1 MKLSAP
7 IYQLKRKA
15 KLLARHQ
22 EIPLHKALN
31 NIAKQEG
38 FTNWSL
44 LSAKA
49 SKHFH
54 PVKLLS
60 ELNSGDLALLGARPG
75 HGKTLMGLQLVAET
89 VKSGC
94 RSIFFTLDYNKR
106 DALERIEIFGEN
118 DLITNNN
125 LEIDVSDEISAD
137 YIIEK
142 IKSGATPKLVVI
154 DYLQLLDQKR
164 TNPDLS
170 TQIQSLKNYAKET
183 GVIFVFI
190 SQIDRSFE
198 LSEKLIPD
206 LSDIRLPNPLDLTLF
221 NKSCFLNN
229 GGIQVDSIN

>member
-22 EIPLHKALN
+22 EIPLNKALDS
-31 NIAKQEG
+31 IAKQEG
-38 FTNWSL
+38 FSNWSL

-49 SKHFH
+49 SKQFH
-54 PVKLLS
+54 PAKLLS
-60 ELNSGDLALLGARPG
+60 KLKSGELALLGARQG
-75 HGKTLMGLQLVAET
+75 HGKTLLGLQLVAET
-89 VKSGC
+89 VKSGH
-94 RSIFFTLDYNKR
+94 RSIFFTLDYNEK
-106 DALERIEIFGEN
+106 DALKRIETFGEN
-118 DLITNNN
+118 NLITNNN

-164 TNPDLS
+164 TKPDLS
-170 TQIQSLKNYAKET
+170 IQIQSLKDYAKET
-183 GVIFVFI
+183 GVIFVLI

-198 LSEKLIPD
+198 LSGKLIPD
-206 LSDIRLPNPLDLTLF
+206 LSDIRLPNPLDLKLF
-221 NKSCFLNN
+221 NKSCFLHNDVV
-229 GGIQVDSIN
+229 QVNHIN

>member
-7 IYQLKRKA
+7 IYQLKHKA

-31 NIAKQEG
+31 KIATQEG
-38 FTNWSL
+38 FSNWSL

-49 SKHFH
+49 STHLH
-54 PVKLLS
+54 PATLLS
-60 ELNSGDLALLGARPG
+60 KLNPGELILLGARPG

-89 VKSGC
+89 VKSGH
-94 RSIFFTLDYNKR
+94 RSIFFTLDYNKK
-106 DALERIEIFGEN
+106 DALERIEAFGEN
-118 DLITNNN
+118 DLITDNN
-125 LEIDVSDEISAD
+125 LEIDTSDEISAD

-142 IKSGATPKLVVI
+142 IKSGTAPKLVVI

-164 TNPDLS
+164 TNPDLL
-170 TQIQSLKNYAKET
+170 TQIQSLKDYAKET
-183 GVIFVFI
+183 GAIFVLI

-198 LSEKLIPD
+198 LSQKQLPE

-221 NKSCFLNN
+221 DKSCFLNKDVV
-229 GGIQVDSIN
+229 QVNSIN